1 MFLNIPASIASAH
14 SFDEV
19 PIALKNEE
27 LQHFIHFHL
36 SSGSTYI
43 YQGKILAV

>member
-27 LQHFIHFHL
+27 LQHFIHFHF
-36 SSGSTYI
+36 I